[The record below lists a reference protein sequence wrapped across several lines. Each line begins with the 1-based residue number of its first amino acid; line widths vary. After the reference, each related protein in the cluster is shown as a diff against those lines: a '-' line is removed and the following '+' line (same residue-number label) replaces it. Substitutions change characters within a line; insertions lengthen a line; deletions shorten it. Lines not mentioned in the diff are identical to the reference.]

1 MALKYIFSNN
11 AKSLLAVAM
20 GGSDVTLQVTSGEG
34 ALFPDPTDSVEQAV
48 ILVIQGSQKAFMTC
62 TGRSSDILTL
72 TRTDSYSFEVGATVM
87 SVPNAAVFAS
97 FLQKGTEREVAGDPE
112 VLETVAAYLGEE
124 VFNTVDET
132 WHKDVGGNWKLM
144 NGEGS

>member
-20 GGSDVTLQVTSGEG
+20 GGSDVTLQVTAGEG

-48 ILVIQGSQKAFMTC
+48 ILVMQGSQKAFMTC
-62 TGRSSDILTL
+62 TGRSSDILTVS
-72 TRTDSYSFEVGATVM
+72 RTDSYSFEVGATVM
-87 SVPNAAVFAS
+87 CVPTAAVFAS

-112 VLETVAAYLGEE
+112 VLETVAAYFGEV
-124 VFNTVDET
+124 VFNTVNSYFYIDCNGT
-132 WHKDVGGNWKLM
+132 WKIMGPPP
-144 NGEGS
+144 